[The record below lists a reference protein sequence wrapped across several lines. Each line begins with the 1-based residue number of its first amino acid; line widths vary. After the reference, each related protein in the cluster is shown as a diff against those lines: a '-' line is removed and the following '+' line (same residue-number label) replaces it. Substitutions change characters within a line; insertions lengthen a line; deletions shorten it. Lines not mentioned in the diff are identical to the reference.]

1 MNAEF
6 SEGTLA
12 TRIRTVRVIEPDV
25 VWERAHGMRPPVSR
39 ITGVHVGQRHRL
51 AVAIVA
57 AILVTL
63 VGGTAI
69 AVTTLT
75 RPAFVF
81 GKPVTQSSG
90 GNFPAHMGW
99 PGHPI
104 ITSIDEASRL
114 SGFQVLIVEPRAGI
128 ALNSVT
134 YVPEVVP
141 ASEPAPMTGGSVT
154 LDYTIDGT
162 EVQLNEFLDLHPS
175 APLVINQKIGP
186 GYTGPLCSSVETIQ
200 GGQYVFV
207 RCPDGKAIAS
217 VFWKTLDG
225 VDISLVPV
233 MTSPSGQK
241 GSQSNGLSIEVIQ
254 AVISGLR

>member
-1 MNAEF
+1 MKSEL

-12 TRIRTVRVIEPDV
+12 ARIRTVRVIKPDV
-25 VWERAHGMRPPVSR
+25 VWRRADEARPSASP
-39 ITGVHVGQRHRL
+39 IGQIHPGQHHRL
-51 AVAIVA
+51 VTAIIA
-57 AILVTL
+57 AIIVTL

-81 GKPVTQSSG
+81 GRPVTQPG

-104 ITSIDEASRL
+104 VTTVDEASRL
-114 SGFQVLIVEPRAGI
+114 SGFRVLTVESRAGI

-134 YVPEVVP
+134 YVPRVVP
-141 ASEPAPMTGGSVT
+141 ANEPAPMTGGSVT

-162 EVQLNEFLDLHPS
+162 RAQLNEFLDPQPS
-175 APLVINQKIGP
+175 APLVIDQKVAP
-186 GYTGPLCSSVETIQ
+186 GYTGPLCATVETIQ

-207 RCPDGKAIAS
+207 RCPNGNAIAS

-225 VDISLVPV
+225 VDISLAPV
-233 MTSPSGQK
+233 MTSTTGQK
-241 GSQSNGLSIEVIQ
+241 TGQSNALTMDVIET
-254 AVISGLR
+254 VISRLR